1 MNTSSVVRGSRPAVM
16 SAGGAAGGGVAVEVG
31 LALAGAD
38 LKTACV
44 IAVSLRTASG
54 RRSGG
59 EAPSGR
65 EVLRRRVETL
75 GASR

>member
-1 MNTSSVVRGSRPAVM
+1 M

-44 IAVSLRTASG
+44 ICLLADCVGTALRG
-54 RRSGG
+54 
-59 EAPSGR
+59 
-65 EVLRRRVETL
+65 
-75 GASR
+75 